1 MPVHS
6 RFIMTAGIFGFLGV
20 ASGAFGA
27 HELKQMLSPDLLAIF
42 TTGSTYWLQHAIVLL
57 IVSLYQQ
64 QEQNQWL
71 HRACWSFTIGICIFS
86 GSLWTLALTNTRW
99 LGAITPFGGLA
110 LLWGWSCIV
119 LYTRQKMREDHAHAH
134 DSNK

>member
-1 MPVHS
+1 MSVNS
-6 RFIMTAGIFGFLGV
+6 RFIMSAGVFGLLGV

-27 HELKQMLSPDLLAIF
+27 HALKEMLAPDLLAIF
-42 TTGSTYWLQHAIVLL
+42 KTGSTYCLQHAIVLL
-57 IVSLYQQ
+57 AVSLYQQ
-64 QEQNQWL
+64 REQNQWL
-71 HRACWSFTIGICIFS
+71 RRACWGFSIGICIFS

-119 LYTRQKMREDHAHAH
+119 LYTRLKVRENH
-134 DSNK
+134 DID

>member
-1 MPVHS
+1 MSVNY
-6 RFIMTAGIFGFLGV
+6 RFIMSAGVFGFLGV

-27 HELKQMLSPDLLAIF
+27 HALKQMLDPELLIIF
-42 TTGSTYWLQHAIVLL
+42 KTGSTYCLQHAIVLL
-57 IVSLYQQ
+57 IVALYQQ
-64 QEQNQWL
+64 QAQNRWL
-71 HRACWSFTIGICIFS
+71 HRACWGFTIGICIFS

-119 LYTRQKMREDHAHAH
+119 LYTRQQLRENH
-134 DSNK
+134 DSIK

>member
-1 MPVHS
+1 MPVNS

-27 HELKQMLSPDLLAIF
+27 HALKQMLTPELLAIF
-42 TTGSTYWLQHAIVLL
+42 KTGSTYCLQHAIVLL
-57 IVSLYQQ
+57 VVSFYQQ
-64 QEQNQWL
+64 QEQHPWL
-71 HRACWSFTIGICIFS
+71 HRACWGFAIGICIFS

-99 LGAITPFGGLA
+99 LGAITPFGGLS
-110 LLWGWSCIV
+110 LLWGWSCII
-119 LYTRQKMREDHAHAH
+119 LYTLQRVREDNDH